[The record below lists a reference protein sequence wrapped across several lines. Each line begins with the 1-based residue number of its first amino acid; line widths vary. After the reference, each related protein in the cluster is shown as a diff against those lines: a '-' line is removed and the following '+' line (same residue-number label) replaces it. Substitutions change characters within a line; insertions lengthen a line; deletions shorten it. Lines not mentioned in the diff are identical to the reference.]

1 MISTESNTKKA
12 DIFSFVLPSIVPEGA
27 IIRDLQERTR
37 KMFDFNTLIS
47 KVKSAASAAGQKT
60 GELYEFSKLKM
71 RVISLRNQ
79 LGKEYKKLGKA
90 VWLQATGADKY
101 EIYIQGRIDVIS
113 AIVDE
118 LDRISDI
125 MNNAPKDSYDSR
137 EDAEEEI
144 RRIRAEI
151 AQIKG
156 EIENINE

>member
-1 MISTESNTKKA
+1 M
-12 DIFSFVLPSIVPEGA
+12 DFS
-27 IIRDLQERTR
+27 
-37 KMFDFNTLIS
+37 TLIS
-47 KVKSAASAAGQKT
+47 KVKDVASTAGQKT
-60 GELYEFSKLKM
+60 GELYEYSKLKM
-71 RVISLRNQ
+71 RIITLKNQ

-90 VWLQATGADKY
+90 VWLQATGAEKY

-118 LDRISDI
+118 INRICDTLS
-125 MNNAPKDSYDSR
+125 NSPKDTCDSR
-137 EDAEEEI
+137 AEAEEEI

>member
-1 MISTESNTKKA
+1 MI
-12 DIFSFVLPSIVPEGA
+12 
-27 IIRDLQERTR
+27 
-37 KMFDFNTLIS
+37 DFNTFVS
-47 KVKSAASAAGQKT
+47 KVKNVAAAAGHKT
-60 GELYEFSKLKM
+60 EELYEFSKLKM
-71 RVISLRNQ
+71 KILSLKNQ

-118 LDRISDI
+118 INRICDM
-125 MNNAPKDSYDSR
+125 MNNTSTEAYDCH
-137 EDAEEEI
+137 EEAEEEI

-156 EIENINE
+156 EIESINE

>member
-1 MISTESNTKKA
+1 MLWCGS
-12 DIFSFVLPSIVPEGA
+12 L
-27 IIRDLQERTR
+27 LERT
-37 KMFDFNTLIS
+37 KATMDFSTLIS
-47 KVKSAASAAGQKT
+47 KFKDAASVAGQKT
-60 GELYEFSKLKM
+60 SEIYEFSKLKM
-71 RVISLRNQ
+71 KIVSLKNQ

-118 LDRISDI
+118 IERISDM
-125 MNNAPKDSYDSR
+125 MNGTTKDSCDCG
-137 EDAEEEI
+137 EDTEEEI

>member
-1 MISTESNTKKA
+1 MI
-12 DIFSFVLPSIVPEGA
+12 D
-27 IIRDLQERTR
+27 
-37 KMFDFNTLIS
+37 FDTLIS
-47 KVKSAASAAGQKT
+47 KVKTAASVAGQKT
-60 GELYEFSKLKM
+60 GKIYEYSKLKM
-71 RVISLRNQ
+71 KVISLKNQ

-118 LDRISDI
+118 INRICDMMSDT
-125 MNNAPKDSYDSR
+125 PKESYDSK
-137 EDAEEEI
+137 EETEAEI
-144 RRIRAEI
+144 RKIRAEI

>member
-1 MISTESNTKKA
+1 MKN
-12 DIFSFVLPSIVPEGA
+12 
-27 IIRDLQERTR
+27 
-37 KMFDFNTLIS
+37 
-47 KVKSAASAAGQKT
+47 AASAAGQKT
-60 GELYEFSKLKM
+60 GELYEFSKLK
-71 RVISLRNQ
+71 VKVVSLKNQ

-90 VWLQATGADKY
+90 VYLQATSDEKY

-118 LDRISDI
+118 INHISDLLG
-125 MNNAPKDSYDSR
+125 KTQR
-137 EDAEEEI
+137 ETEKSDDADEEI

>member
-1 MISTESNTKKA
+1 
-12 DIFSFVLPSIVPEGA
+12 
-27 IIRDLQERTR
+27 
-37 KMFDFNTLIS
+37 MFDFNTLIS
-47 KVKSAASAAGQKT
+47 KVKDVATSAGQKT
-60 GELYEFSKLKM
+60 GEFYEFSKLQM
-71 RVISLRNQ
+71 RVISLKNQ

-90 VWLQATGADKY
+90 VYLQTTSDDKY

-118 LDRISDI
+118 INNISD
-125 MNNAPKDSYDSR
+125 MLSKTQKEADESAT
-137 EDAEEEI
+137 AEEEI

>member
-1 MISTESNTKKA
+1 M
-12 DIFSFVLPSIVPEGA
+12 DFS
-27 IIRDLQERTR
+27 
-37 KMFDFNTLIS
+37 TLIS
-47 KVKSAASAAGQKT
+47 KVKDVASTAGQKT
-60 GELYEFSKLKM
+60 GELYEYSKLKM
-71 RVISLRNQ
+71 RIITLKNQ

-90 VWLQATGADKY
+90 VWLQATGAEKY

-118 LDRISDI
+118 INRICDTLS
-125 MNNAPKDSYDSR
+125 NSPKDTCDSQA
-137 EDAEEEI
+137 EAEEEI

>member
-1 MISTESNTKKA
+1 
-12 DIFSFVLPSIVPEGA
+12 
-27 IIRDLQERTR
+27 
-37 KMFDFNTLIS
+37 MFDFDTLIS
-47 KVKSAASAAGQKT
+47 KVKDVAASAGQKT

-71 RVISLRNQ
+71 RVISLKNQ

-101 EIYIQGRIDVIS
+101 EIYIQGRIDIIS

-125 MNNAPKDSYDSR
+125 MNNAPKENDNSK
-137 EDAEEEI
+137 EDAEDEI

-156 EIENINE
+156 EIESINE

>member
-1 MISTESNTKKA
+1 M
-12 DIFSFVLPSIVPEGA
+12 DFS
-27 IIRDLQERTR
+27 
-37 KMFDFNTLIS
+37 TLIS
-47 KVKSAASAAGQKT
+47 RLKDAASVAGQKT
-60 GELYEFSKLKM
+60 SEIYEFSKLKM
-71 RVISLRNQ
+71 KVVSLKNQ

-90 VWLQATGADKY
+90 VWLQATGAEKY

-118 LDRISDI
+118 INRICDMMS
-125 MNNAPKDSYDSR
+125 NAPKDNCDCQA
-137 EDAEEEI
+137 EAEEEI

>member
-1 MISTESNTKKA
+1 MK
-12 DIFSFVLPSIVPEGA
+12 V
-27 IIRDLQERTR
+27 
-37 KMFDFNTLIS
+37 FDFDSLIS
-47 KVKSAASAAGQKT
+47 KMKNAASAAGQKT
-60 GELYEFSKLKM
+60 GELYEFSKLK
-71 RVISLRNQ
+71 VKVVSLKNQ

-90 VWLQATGADKY
+90 VYLQATSDEKY

-118 LDRISDI
+118 INHISDLLG
-125 MNNAPKDSYDSR
+125 KTQKETEKSD
-137 EDAEEEI
+137 DADEEI

>member
-1 MISTESNTKKA
+1 M
-12 DIFSFVLPSIVPEGA
+12 
-27 IIRDLQERTR
+27 
-37 KMFDFNTLIS
+37 DFNTLIS
-47 KVKSAASAAGQKT
+47 RFKDVASAAGQKT
-60 GELYEFSKLKM
+60 SEIYEFSKLKM
-71 RVISLRNQ
+71 KVISLKNQ

-90 VWLQATGADKY
+90 VWLQATGAEKY

-118 LDRISDI
+118 INRICDM
-125 MNNAPKDSYDSR
+125 MNNTSTEAYDCH
-137 EDAEEEI
+137 EEAEEEI